1 MQTKLLAIMLAAPVV
16 FSSQEAS
23 ASDFF
28 GPEKLSTEINL
39 GTMSGKTKEQSN
51 KFF

>member
-23 ASDFF
+23 ASDFSA
-28 GPEKLSTEINL
+28 GE
-39 GTMSGKTKEQSN
+39 N
-51 KFF
+51 KYRD

>member
-28 GPEKLSTEINL
+28 GGE
-39 GTMSGKTKEQSN
+39 N
-51 KFF
+51 KYRD